1 MITEEIK
8 NKNNSI
14 SKENNTKKKEK
25 NKLEIKYLKKR
36 SLNTMIFHIKKR
48 DSLVHRRSQELRS
61 LNIKNNP
68 LKECISSLSF
78 SKEVRNN
85 NPNLLKSIQ
94 SYIKSLQGFM
104 NIFSN
109 ENNIASM
116 EEKLRDIALN
126 MKYEYFNKNTVMF
139 KYGDKGDKFYII
151 LKGKIGFLIPQK
163 VKLKLNEEEY
173 LINLAHLY
181 QNGEFEL
188 VKHIMLINQATFDF
202 GDDFE
207 KYIIEHIGEF
217 YKKNGNYKY
226 SIRTYHRL
234 IEISKNNFQIKNK
247 VTTDNI
253 SIKDYIEMN
262 RIINGRESSKK
273 KKQIIL
279 FYYQHV
285 NNFEDGQTFGYMALE
300 SKSNKRTSS
309 AITLTNC
316 ELAYLTKDDYLS
328 ILGGIHNKSR
338 NNIYELMSSFKLLGN
353 ISKQTFDSEVIH
365 KIKFVN
371 YLKDE
376 MIIEEN
382 KKLNDFY
389 IFYSGTFKLSINKS
403 IIGLNEL
410 IIKLKKIRGKILG
423 MTNDMI
429 QKDIAE
435 QLSEINTSG
444 IDKKYTDEKIKKEYL
459 KKHYFTLTIINEN
472 FLVGLPDTI
481 DPDTQLSLF
490 NCECISDNCDG
501 YEINNKVFKIIYRSD
516 NYKFN
521 NEVTQNSL
529 MKINFYLQ
537 RIFLYKNTLLFKIKN
552 RDFSFNK
559 ASNSFNIPKN
569 NNKFKTINP
578 ETTKFSDHKAPLN
591 RNCLHKVKKGEKNK
605 KYMLC
610 KTLSNF
616 NIKKFC
622 LSDSNIK
629 TIPNLKNVFDKN
641 IESNTNIN
649 KVGQNLAPFFQ
660 TEYWKSKLLKSQSS
674 QNIKKKLLK
683 YNIQQKLKLKEI
695 YNEKS
700 NDKNNDNYLY
710 KSQKNI
716 INNFDENNE
725 IQFSI
730 DEEIK
735 EIKNKRKKYK
745 ILNSMINDI
754 KKENKYN
761 QRYKDML
768 IKQMELRSK
777 SKHYI
782 NIFNPVDERINNNKL
797 SIFMEYQKMN
807 KLINNNC
814 RNYFYNNISIDSSNN
829 INYFLSKER
838 NKKKLLLNY
847 KNSNFSN

>member
-279 FYYQHV
+279 
-285 NNFEDGQTFGYMALE
+285 L
-300 SKSNKRTSS
+300 
-309 AITLTNC
+309 
-316 ELAYLTKDDYLS
+316 YLS
-328 ILGGIHNKSR
+328 
-338 NNIYELMSSFKLLGN
+338 
-353 ISKQTFDSEVIH
+353 T
-365 KIKFVN
+365 
-371 YLKDE
+371 
-376 MIIEEN
+376 
-382 KKLNDFY
+382 
-389 IFYSGTFKLSINKS
+389 
-403 IIGLNEL
+403 
-410 IIKLKKIRGKILG
+410 
-423 MTNDMI
+423 
-429 QKDIAE
+429 
-435 QLSEINTSG
+435 
-444 IDKKYTDEKIKKEYL
+444 
-459 KKHYFTLTIINEN
+459 
-472 FLVGLPDTI
+472 
-481 DPDTQLSLF
+481 
-490 NCECISDNCDG
+490 CE
-501 YEINNKVFKIIYRSD
+501 
-516 NYKFN
+516 
-521 NEVTQNSL
+521 
-529 MKINFYLQ
+529 
-537 RIFLYKNTLLFKIKN
+537 
-552 RDFSFNK
+552 
-559 ASNSFNIPKN
+559 
-569 NNKFKTINP
+569 
-578 ETTKFSDHKAPLN
+578 
-591 RNCLHKVKKGEKNK
+591 
-605 KYMLC
+605 
-610 KTLSNF
+610 
-616 NIKKFC
+616 
-622 LSDSNIK
+622 
-629 TIPNLKNVFDKN
+629 
-641 IESNTNIN
+641 
-649 KVGQNLAPFFQ
+649 
-660 TEYWKSKLLKSQSS
+660 
-674 QNIKKKLLK
+674 
-683 YNIQQKLKLKEI
+683 
-695 YNEKS
+695 
-700 NDKNNDNYLY
+700 
-710 KSQKNI
+710 
-716 INNFDENNE
+716 
-725 IQFSI
+725 
-730 DEEIK
+730 
-735 EIKNKRKKYK
+735 
-745 ILNSMINDI
+745 
-754 KKENKYN
+754 
-761 QRYKDML
+761 
-768 IKQMELRSK
+768 
-777 SKHYI
+777 
-782 NIFNPVDERINNNKL
+782 
-797 SIFMEYQKMN
+797 
-807 KLINNNC
+807 
-814 RNYFYNNISIDSSNN
+814 
-829 INYFLSKER
+829 
-838 NKKKLLLNY
+838 
-847 KNSNFSN
+847 

>member
-8 NKNNSI
+8 NKNNST
-14 SKENNTKKKEK
+14 SKENNGEKTEK
-25 NKLEIKYLKKR
+25 NKLKIKYLKKR
-36 SLNTMIFHIKKR
+36 SLNTIILHTKK
-48 DSLVHRRSQELRS
+48 SESKVHRRSQQLRS

-68 LKECISSLSF
+68 LKECISAMSF
-78 SKEVRNN
+78 SKEVRSN

-94 SYIKSLQGFM
+94 SYIKSLQEFM
-104 NIFSN
+104 SIFSN
-109 ENNIASM
+109 ENNIASI
-116 EEKLRDIALN
+116 EEKLRDISLN

-173 LINLAHLY
+173 LINLVHLY

-188 VKHIMLINQATFDF
+188 VKHIMLINQQTFDF

-207 KYIIEHIGEF
+207 KFILENVSEF
-217 YKKNGNYKY
+217 YKKNGKYKY
-226 SIRTYHRL
+226 SIRAYQKL
-234 IEISKNNFQIKNK
+234 IEISKNNFQIKSK

-253 SIKDYIEMN
+253 SIKDYIDMN
-262 RIINGRESSKK
+262 RIINGRESSKM

-300 SKSNKRTSS
+300 SKNNKRTSS

-316 ELAYLTKDDYLS
+316 ELASLTKDDYLS
-328 ILGGIHNKSR
+328 ILGGVLNKSR

-371 YLKDE
+371 YLKNE
-376 MIIEEN
+376 IIIEEN
-382 KKLNDFY
+382 KKLNEFY
-389 IFYSGTFKLSINKS
+389 IFYSGMFKLSINKN

-429 QKDIAE
+429 QKDITE
-435 QLSEINTSG
+435 QLFEIDESG
-444 IDKKYTDEKIKKEYL
+444 INKKYIDEKIKKEYL
-459 KKHYFTLTIINEN
+459 KKHYFTLTIVNEN
-472 FLVGLPDTI
+472 FLLGLPDTI
-481 DPDTQLSLF
+481 DPDTHLSLF

-501 YEINNKVFKIIYRSD
+501 YEINNKVFKIIYKTD

-521 NEVTQNSL
+521 SEVTQNSL
-529 MKINFYLQ
+529 MKIDFFLQ
-537 RIFLYKNTLLFKIKN
+537 RIILYKNTILFKIKN
-552 RDFSFNK
+552 RDFSFKK
-559 ASNSFNIPKN
+559 ASSSFNIKKN

-578 ETTKFSDHKAPLN
+578 ETAQYNKHKAPLN
-591 RNCLHKVKKGEKNK
+591 RNCLNKIEKGGKNK

-629 TIPNLKNVFDKN
+629 TIPNLKNNFDKN
-641 IESNTNIN
+641 IETNKN
-649 KVGQNLAPFFQ
+649 MEGQNFAKFFQ
-660 TEYWKSKLLKSQSS
+660 TEYCKLKILKSQNSKK
-674 QNIKKKLLK
+674 IKNKLLK
-683 YNIQQKLKLKEI
+683 YNSQEKLKLKEI
-695 YNEKS
+695 FNERS
-700 NDKNNDNYLY
+700 NDNYHY
-710 KSQKNI
+710 ESQKNI
-716 INNFDENNE
+716 IKSFDEKNE
-725 IQFSI
+725 IQFSK
-730 DEEIK
+730 DEEII
-735 EIKNKRKKYK
+735 EIKKKRKKYK

-761 QRYKDML
+761 QRYKDIL
-768 IKQMELRSK
+768 IKQMELRNK
-777 SKHYI
+777 SKHCI
-782 NIFNPVDERINNNKL
+782 NIFNPVDEKIKNNKL
-797 SIFMEYQKMN
+797 SIFLEYQKMK
-807 KLINNNC
+807 KLINKNSRNNFC
-814 RNYFYNNISIDSSNN
+814 NIISIDSMNN
-829 INYFLSKER
+829 INYFLSREKK
-838 NKKKLLLNY
+838 NKKRFFLNY
-847 KNSNFSN
+847 KCSNFSN

>member
-279 FYYQHV
+279 CIYQHV

-382 KKLNDFY
+382 KKLNEFY

-768 IKQMELRSK
+768 IKQMELRNK